1 MKSNSAA
8 ALPQGDD
15 VDPEFIRNAVNRA
28 HVNALRLALYQV
40 TGDPELARMRAAVRN
55 VGGREFL
62 DYKLDEKD
70 AALVREK
77 AAAYLTTR
85 NPGEPVPPA
94 PNKAE
99 SRRLLE
105 LFTAPLTD
113 EEFEFAYEE
122 LAFED
127 FPRDVQWTNGR
138 PDAKLADFKVLVIG
152 AGISGIGAAVQL
164 KRLGIPFSVIER
176 QGDVGGTWVLN
187 TYPEIRVDTS
197 SYLYQFKFEKNF
209 RWSEYYASGQETR
222 AYLDYIV
229 DKYGV
234 RDSFLLNRE
243 VVAAR
248 WDEARSVWRV
258 TIRNK
263 DGSEYG
269 VEANVVV
276 SASGLFSTP
285 KFPDI
290 PGLKDFGGP
299 IFHTAEWDHSVDH
312 RGKRVALIGTGS
324 TGTQLAPGIA
334 PEVEHLDIYQR
345 TPNWIMKQ
353 PNYREVV
360 DDHVRW
366 LFDNMPYY
374 WNWYCYASYFT
385 GTQMQ
390 YLQRYDPEWQAKGGL
405 ISENNDK
412 MRAIMTEYIR
422 EKTGD
427 DPELLAKVLPTHAPF
442 TRRMVVDNG
451 FYDTLRRDNV
461 DLVTDKIERITPA
474 GIRTEDGTERPADLI
489 IIGCGF
495 RVQEYFWPV
504 DYVGRGGATLS
515 ELWKRDG
522 ARSYK
527 GLALP
532 GMPNFFVLY
541 GPNGQP
547 RAGGFYSWAEIWAR
561 YIGDMLVKMIEG
573 NIKSV
578 EVKRDVFD
586 DYNRALDA
594 EMKGIVWE
602 APGHCYYVNEFGR
615 AALNVPWTTQE
626 YHAMVR
632 EADLDDFDV
641 RKAD

>member
-1 MKSNSAA
+1 
-8 ALPQGDD
+8 
-15 VDPEFIRNAVNRA
+15 
-28 HVNALRLALYQV
+28 
-40 TGDPELARMRAAVRN
+40 
-55 VGGREFL
+55 
-62 DYKLDEKD
+62 
-70 AALVREK
+70 
-77 AAAYLTTR
+77 
-85 NPGEPVPPA
+85 
-94 PNKAE
+94 
-99 SRRLLE
+99 
-105 LFTAPLTD
+105 
-113 EEFEFAYEE
+113 
-122 LAFED
+122 
-127 FPRDVQWTNGR
+127 
-138 PDAKLADFKVLVIG
+138 
-152 AGISGIGAAVQL
+152 
-164 KRLGIPFSVIER
+164 
-176 QGDVGGTWVLN
+176 
-187 TYPEIRVDTS
+187 
-197 SYLYQFKFEKNF
+197 
-209 RWSEYYASGQETR
+209 
-222 AYLDYIV
+222 
-229 DKYGV
+229 
-234 RDSFLLNRE
+234 
-243 VVAAR
+243 
-248 WDEARSVWRV
+248 
-258 TIRNK
+258 
-263 DGSEYG
+263 
-269 VEANVVV
+269 
-276 SASGLFSTP
+276 
-285 KFPDI
+285 
-290 PGLKDFGGP
+290 
-299 IFHTAEWDHSVDH
+299 
-312 RGKRVALIGTGS
+312 
-324 TGTQLAPGIA
+324 
-334 PEVEHLDIYQR
+334 
-345 TPNWIMKQ
+345 
-353 PNYREVV
+353 
-360 DDHVRW
+360 
-366 LFDNMPYY
+366 
-374 WNWYCYASYFT
+374 
-385 GTQMQ
+385 MQ

>member
-1 MKSNSAA
+1 MTSNSAA
-8 ALPQGDD
+8 ALSQANE
-15 VDPEFIRNAVNRA
+15 VDIDFIREAVDQA
-28 HVNALRLALYQV
+28 HVNALRLALFQV
-40 TGDPELARMRAAVRN
+40 TGDPELARMKAAIRN

-62 DYKLDEKD
+62 DYKLDDED
-70 AALVREK
+70 SIRVREK
-77 AAAYLTTR
+77 AVAYLAGR
-85 NPGEPVPPA
+85 RPGDPIPP
-94 PNKAE
+94 PPGKAE

-113 EEFEFAYEE
+113 DEFEFAYEE

-127 FPRDVQWTNGR
+127 FPRDVHWTNGR
-138 PDAKLADFKVLVIG
+138 PDEKLSGFQVLVIG
-152 AGISGIGAAVQL
+152 AGISGIGAAIQL
-164 KRLGIPFSVIER
+164 KRLGIPFTVIER
-176 QGDVGGTWVLN
+176 QGDIGGTWVLN

-222 AYLDYIV
+222 DYLEHIV

-234 RDSFLLNRE
+234 RDTFQLNRE

-248 WDEARSVWRV
+248 WDERRSLWQV
-258 TIRNK
+258 TIRNR
-263 DGSEYG
+263 DGSEYE

-290 PGLKDFGGP
+290 AGLKDFEGP
-299 IFHTAEWDHSVDH
+299 IFHTAEWDHSADY
-312 RGKRVALIGTGS
+312 RNKRVALIGTGS

-353 PNYREVV
+353 PNYRAPVGE
-360 DDHVRW
+360 HVRW
-366 LFDNMPYY
+366 LFDTMPYY

-390 YLQRYDPEWQAKGGL
+390 YLQRYDAEWQAKGG
-405 ISENNDK
+405 IVSENNDK
-412 MRAIMTEYIR
+412 MRAIMTDYIR
-422 EKTGD
+422 EKTGA
-427 DPELLAKVLPTHAPF
+427 DPDLFAKVLPTHAPF

-461 DLVTDKIERITPA
+461 DLVTDKIERITPT
-474 GIRTEDGTERPADLI
+474 GIRTEDGTERPVDLI

-504 DYVGRGGATLS
+504 NYVGRDGATLP

-522 ARSYK
+522 ARSYM

-532 GMPNFFVLY
+532 GMPNFFVFY

-561 YIGDMLVKMIEG
+561 YIGGMLVKMIEG
-573 NIKSV
+573 DIASV
-578 EVKRDVFD
+578 DVKRDVFD
-586 DYNRALDA
+586 AYNRELDA
-594 EMKGIVWE
+594 QMKGIVWE

-632 EADLDDFDV
+632 EPNLDHFDV